1 MGLELQR
8 AFVGAGLPSPVANLE
23 APAGAGPDW
32 VGYEY
37 LQQGFASL
45 LPLIESFGIAT
56 AAEVEVDTLAERL
69 RREAATSGR
78 LIVLPPHVTAYARL
92 PA

>member
-1 MGLELQR
+1 ME
-8 AFVGAGLPSPVANLE
+8 
-23 APAGAGPDW
+23 
-32 VGYEY
+32 
-37 LQQGFASL
+37 
-45 LPLIESFGIAT
+45 
-56 AAEVEVDTLAERL
+56 TLAERL